1 MTIFSIDA
9 KLSDILFA
17 DPAVLPLLNRFG
29 IRLGVGNCNI
39 TEAAHEAGVDPALM
53 LAVVNTFFNEDYF
66 PEELFRTAA
75 VTSLLDYLRK
85 TDAYYGKIQLPN
97 IERHFNRLIPT
108 SDSQGSNLRLLS
120 GFFMEFRKELLSR
133 IEVDDTSLFPAVEN
147 GRHLPEDEVEEFL
160 AADAAIEDKISDL
173 LTFFVVHLKGEYDMN
188 LCNAVI
194 QAIFTLRSEIRRNNR
209 IRRII
214 LFPALAD
221 PRNHD

>member
-1 MTIFSIDA
+1 MTIFSVDS

-29 IRLGVGNCNI
+29 ISLGVGDLSI
-39 TEAAHEAGVDPALM
+39 SEGSRRAGVEPDLL

-66 PEELFRTAA
+66 PEELFRAAA
-75 VTSLLDYLRK
+75 VTSLLDYLKK
-85 TDAYYGKIQLPN
+85 TDTYYGSIQLPN

-108 SDSQGSNLRLLS
+108 SDAQGSNLRLLS
-120 GFFMEFRKELLSR
+120 GFFMEFKKELLSR
-133 IEVDDTSLFPAVEN
+133 IEIDAVSLFPAVEN
-147 GRHLPEDEVEEFL
+147 GARLPENVIADFRGADE
-160 AADAAIEDKISDL
+160 AIEDKISDL
-173 LTFFVVHLKGEYDMN
+173 LTFFVVHLRGEYDMN

-214 LFPALAD
+214 LFPALAGQ
-221 PRNHD
+221 NSHD